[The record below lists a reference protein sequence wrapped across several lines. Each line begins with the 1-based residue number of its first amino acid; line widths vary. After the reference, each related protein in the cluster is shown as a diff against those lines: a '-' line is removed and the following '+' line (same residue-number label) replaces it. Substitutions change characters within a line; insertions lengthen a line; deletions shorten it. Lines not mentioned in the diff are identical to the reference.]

1 MTESVSGFLF
11 PEERA
16 ALEKRR
22 GSEPDA
28 QFIEVWRLV
37 IRALSE
43 HGPTPLAE
51 LIERVGERPRFVMSA
66 VDQME
71 QAGVL
76 EVVAR
81 GVQEVAELTA
91 AGRREAESL

>member
-1 MTESVSGFLF
+1 
-11 PEERA
+11 
-16 ALEKRR
+16 
-22 GSEPDA
+22 
-28 QFIEVWRLV
+28 
-37 IRALSE
+37 
-43 HGPTPLAE
+43 
-51 LIERVGERPRFVMSA
+51 MSA